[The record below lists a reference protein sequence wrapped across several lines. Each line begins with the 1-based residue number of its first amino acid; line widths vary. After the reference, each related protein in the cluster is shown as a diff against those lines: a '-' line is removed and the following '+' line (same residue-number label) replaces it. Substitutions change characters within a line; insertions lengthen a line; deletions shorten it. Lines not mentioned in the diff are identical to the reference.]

1 LRWSPKIAEPLDVEH
16 REDHL
21 AAAHDDSR

>member
-21 AAAHDDSR
+21 AAAHDGSR